1 MKQLNPTSLLPSKDK
16 PLEKRSSFASQ
27 SQTSGR
33 QKVSKLSRR
42 SFVKHALAMGCAL
55 TAPYFVPARAL
66 GRGGTVAPSERIVL
80 GGVGHGPRGRY
91 DLKVMLPEKDI
102 QCVAVCDIQRSRRVQ
117 AKDIVDKYYGNRDCA
132 IYRDMFQ
139 VFDRPDIDA
148 VLIATGDHW
157 HALASILA
165 LKAGKDVYSEKPC
178 GMTIREIQALA
189 EAVQR
194 YGRVFQAGTQRRSQE
209 NFQYAVYLAQSGILG
224 QLHTMHASVYVPR
237 RSYDWLEAQ
246 PEPASEECDW
256 NRWLGPSPWRPYNK
270 RYVEGG
276 WRGHYD
282 FEGAANFL
290 DWGAHTLD
298 LCQWAN
304 KADHTMPVEYE
315 TNEKGIVGRYANG
328 VKLICDFLP
337 TPFGDRSPQYQ
348 TSTGT
353 CPVRFIGDEGW
364 IETGDNGEI
373 VLSDSL
379 AKTQQRRFKKP
390 GTSAAGHG
398 RNFFDCVKSRALPV
412 CNQNIMRRSHIACF
426 AAELS
431 WELDRKIRFDPVQ
444 ERFVDDPE
452 ANRRISRA
460 TREPWSFNI

>member
-1 MKQLNPTSLLPSKDK
+1 MSIILESGSLMKRSNPSKPDQ
-16 PLEKRSSFASQ
+16 PNAS
-27 SQTSGR
+27 
-33 QKVSKLSRR
+33 KISRR
-42 SFVKHALAMGCAL
+42 SFIKRSLVAGGALA
-55 TAPYFVPARAL
+55 TPYFVPARAL
-66 GRGGTVAPSERIVL
+66 GRSGAVAPSERIVV

-91 DLKVMLPEKDI
+91 DLSVMLPEKDI
-102 QCVAVCDIQRSRRVQ
+102 RFVAVCDVQRTRLLQ
-117 AKDIVDKYYGNRDCA
+117 AKEMVDTHYGNRDCA
-132 IYRDMFQ
+132 VYSDMFE
-139 VFDRPDIDA
+139 VFGRSDIDA
-148 VLIATGDHW
+148 VLIATGDRW
-157 HALASILA
+157 HSLASILA
-165 LKAGKDVYSEKPC
+165 MKAGKDVYSEKPC

-189 EAVQR
+189 EAVHR

-224 QLHTMHASVYVPR
+224 RLHTMHASVYVPR
-237 RSYDWLEAQ
+237 RTYDWLPAE
-246 PEPASEECDW
+246 PEPAKEECDW
-256 NRWLGPSPWRPYNK
+256 DRWLGPSPWRPYNK
-270 RYVEGG
+270 KYVEGR

-304 KADHTMPVEYE
+304 QADHTMPIEYE
-315 TNEKGIVGRYANG
+315 ANESGIIGRYANG

-337 TPFGDRSPQYQ
+337 NAFGDRSPQYR

-353 CPVRFIGDEGW
+353 CPVRFIGDQGW
-364 IETGDNGEI
+364 VETGDNGEI
-373 VLSDSL
+373 VLSDNL
-379 AKTQQRRFKKP
+379 AKTRQRLFKKP

-412 CNQNIMRRSHIACF
+412 CNQNIMRRSHIACY

-431 WELDRKIRFDPVQ
+431 WELGRKITFDPVR
-444 ERFVDDPE
+444 ERFVNDEE

-460 TREPWSFNI
+460 TREPWSFNV